1 MKIHWNWKM
10 RIQDI
15 HKRMHDIH
23 TEIKMRMQR
32 WLSLKNWT
40 ENAWHSLKNW
50 KKRMQKTFTMK
61 LKKRMQDTQKEGAWH
76 SQNENKTKNES
87 TWHFKWKCMRFMIFK
102 LKTLRIQ
109 DAPVESAWCSRTK
122 NIENTGYSYCKR
134 VHDIQR
140 MEIKK
145 KNNPESIELQDIRS
159 STRYGPDETPTQN
172 TT

>member
-109 DAPVESAWCSRTK
+109 DTHTVRECMIFREWKSKRRITPEALNYKIFGAVHVMDRMKHQHKIPHRQNAPTSRT
-122 NIENTGYSYCKR
+122 
-134 VHDIQR
+134 
-140 MEIKK
+140 
-145 KNNPESIELQDIRS
+145 
-159 STRYGPDETPTQN
+159 
-172 TT
+172 